1 MSDGQRILL
10 TLLSGLGLVILLLA
24 LAVALYRIQNS
35 LDRININAS
44 KILWGV
50 RAIERET
57 SPLRA
62 GLPQLRATLTDVVAG
77 AGVIAERLAGADA
90 HLGAAAEA
98 LAGPR
103 AVQRT
108 PTPSTDSHN

>member
-1 MSDGQRILL
+1 VSDGLLILL
-10 TLLSGLGLVILLLA
+10 TLLSGLGLVILLVA
-24 LAVALYRIQNS
+24 LAIGLYRIQGS

-57 SPLRA
+57 SPLRG
-62 GLPQLRATLTDVVAG
+62 GLPHLRSTLTDVVAG
-77 AGVIAERLAGADA
+77 ASVIAERLTAADA

-108 PTPSTDSHN
+108 PSIDSHN